1 MANLKY
7 TTDLQTDVLFRA
19 GEPTDGRSDYNDHV
33 LALLNRAQSALALGG
48 CEFAPDIN
56 EDWWWLRKDPPGTL
70 VLQAPMETGTVTVTN
85 NNAAV
90 TFSSAPAV
98 SAEGWF
104 FRTTDD
110 SDVFRVTS
118 HVAGATGATLDSV
131 FTGTTGSKTY
141 TLFKTEYT
149 LASDVLRIIGPMRGY
164 ADGLFDVDG
173 CEVQALNR
181 DYPLA
186 RIEKGRPDR
195 FAPITETKV
204 RFNRYGID
212 TEGAL
217 IRLEYDYLFRPVA
230 LAGDDNEEPAVPAQ
244 FRYLLAD
251 MALFWLYLVKDD
263 NRDVKLSQIVAR
275 GIEAMKRENQKRKV
289 VYGGNFGRIRARA
302 ASGDNRQVPRSESGF
317 ILG

>member
-7 TTDLQTDVLFRA
+7 TTDLKTDVLFRA

-33 LALLNRAQSALALGG
+33 LELLNRAQNALALGG
-48 CEFAPDIN
+48 CEFAPEIN

-70 VLQAPMETGTVTVTN
+70 VLQAPIETGTVTVTN
-85 NNAAV
+85 NSNIV
-90 TFSSAPAV
+90 TFSDAPAASV
-98 SAEGWF
+98 AGWF
-104 FRTTDD
+104 FKTTTD

-118 HVAGATGATLDSV
+118 HVAAAAGATLDSV
-131 FTGTTGSKTY
+131 FTGTSGSKTY
-141 TLFKTEYT
+141 TVFKAEYP

-164 ADGLFDVDG
+164 ADGTFDVDG
-173 CEVQALNR
+173 CEAQALNR

-195 FAPITETKV
+195 FAPVTETKV
-204 RFNRYGID
+204 RFNRCGID

-217 IRLEYDYLFRPVA
+217 IRLEYDYLFRPA
-230 LAGDDNEEPAVPAQ
+230 TLTGDDNEEPAVPQQ

-263 NRDVKLSQIVAR
+263 NRDAKLSQIVGR
-275 GIEAMKRENQKRKV
+275 GIEGMKRENQKRKV
-289 VYGGNFGRIRARA
+289 VYGGNFGRISAR
-302 ASGDNRQVPRSESGF
+302 GTQGGKGVLRSESGF